1 MFLLQD
7 IVRIAER
14 LMLLAPKGERV
25 MQIGISLSGGGF
37 RATVFHLGVLARL
50 AEENWLEQV
59 TLVSTVSG
67 GTLAAGLIY
76 ANNHFAWPTSRQFVD
91 QVIPKARELL
101 THVDLQSE
109 LFWRALRSPLNI
121 LKPRANYLSS
131 LLQQRW
137 GISAKLCDLPKHP
150 RWLINATTYETGKNW
165 RFESFRM
172 GDYVFGYTRDT
183 MIPLSDA
190 VAASAGF
197 PGLIGAL
204 EVETGRYRWFKY
216 PELSPDAAAAPD
228 AGSTL
233 EWKTQSVQPAYPQ
246 VHLWDGGVYDNFGL
260 EGVFD
265 PDTGWRKEIEFL
277 VASDASGKAKAET
290 YRPGV
295 PALYRIITGIM
306 MDQVRA
312 LRARAILE
320 RMKNHKDPGVFLPTG
335 NACEYV
341 LRNCGREDLIRQ
353 LSPQCLKNEEAAAA
367 ANTPT
372 MIRRLLP
379 REFDLLF
386 RHGFEVAD
394 YTLYAYHPDQF
405 QFVGYDN
412 SRCAAAISRMS

>member
-1 MFLLQD
+1 
-7 IVRIAER
+7 
-14 LMLLAPKGERV
+14 
-25 MQIGISLSGGGF
+25 MQIGLTLSGGGF

-59 TLVSTVSG
+59 VLVSSVSG
-67 GTLAAGLIY
+67 GSLAAGLIY
-76 ANNHFAWPTSRQFVD
+76 ANNHFAWPSSRQFKEKLV
-91 QVIPKARELL
+91 PRARELL
-101 THVDLQSE
+101 TTIDLQSE
-109 LFWRALRSPLNI
+109 LFWRALRSPLNL
-121 LKPRANYLSS
+121 LKPKAKYLSR

-137 GISAKLCDLPKHP
+137 GITATLCDLPRHP

-172 GDYVFGYTRDT
+172 GDYVFGYTHDT
-183 MIPLSDA
+183 RIPLSDA

-204 EVETGRYRWFKY
+204 ELETSGCRWFEY
-216 PELSPDAAAAPD
+216 GESSTEASEALDAMTAPERR
-228 AGSTL
+228 TR
-233 EWKTQSVQPAYPQ
+233 SVQPAYPR

-277 VASDASGKAKAET
+277 VVSDASGKAKPEP

-295 PALYRIITGIM
+295 SALYRIITGIM

-320 RMKNHKDPGVFLPTG
+320 RMKNHHDPGVFLAIG
-335 NACEYV
+335 NSCEDV
-341 LRNCGREDLIRQ
+341 LRGRGCGDAIAA
-353 LSPQCLKNEEAAAA
+353 LSAQCLKNEEVIVA

-372 MIRRLLP
+372 MIRRLTP
-379 REFDLLF
+379 QEFDLLF

-394 YTLYAYHPDQF
+394 YTLYTYHPDQYHF
-405 QFVGYDN
+405 LGYAN
-412 SRCAAAISRMS
+412 SQCAAAIRPTS